1 MKRILLHP
9 LDVVSI
15 ESSESFGCTPTSK
28 VAELVKSLL
37 RGYRL
42 AYKNLSVNDLCNLS
56 DILVEKWLIEG
67 VEAEVLQLEKGWK
80 TGKLRIS
87 IEFIPD
93 EEEEEVEVEVSNEAS
108 PQKALPPS
116 PLDDLR
122 QKVQDLSDQ

>member
-9 LDVVSI
+9 GDVVSI

-28 VAELVKSLL
+28 VVELLKSLL
-37 RGYRL
+37 WGYRV
-42 AYKNLSVNDLCNLS
+42 ARNNTSYNLCNLS
-56 DILVEKWLIEG
+56 DNLTKKWLLEG
-67 VEAEVLQLEKGWK
+67 VEAEVLQTEKGWR
-80 TGKLRIS
+80 TGKLCVS

-93 EEEEEVEVEVSNEAS
+93 EEEEEVEVEVSDEAS